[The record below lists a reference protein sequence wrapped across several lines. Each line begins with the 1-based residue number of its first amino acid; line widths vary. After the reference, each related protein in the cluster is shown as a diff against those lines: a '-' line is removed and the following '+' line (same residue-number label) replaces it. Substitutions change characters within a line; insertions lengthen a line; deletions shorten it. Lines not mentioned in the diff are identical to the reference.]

1 MSQGEV
7 CVIVYSNSERT
18 WVGDVY
24 RTVGDAEKGLAE
36 FGYLKE
42 RYGSGFFMVDPSG
55 KGLRKARVE
64 PATMH

>member
-1 MSQGEV
+1 M
-7 CVIVYSNSERT
+7 
-18 WVGDVY
+18 GDVY
-24 RTVGDAEKGLAE
+24 RTIEDAEKGLTE

-64 PATMH
+64 LATMH